1 MRRTHATR
9 DGAFSM
15 PCQGHSE
22 GGALAQDWDEAALLV
37 RLRAGDQAAFQHLVQ
52 MLGSRLTRVARGLVG
67 PANADDVV
75 QDTWEAVLKAL
86 PRFEARASLSTWVL
100 RILTNTAIS
109 RLRRSGREVAVGDFT
124 DEEDLA
130 ALAGRFTS
138 NGHWQQPPQSWHA
151 DTPDALLANSQL
163 QAALTR
169 AIDRLP
175 QNQRAVLTLR
185 ELAGQPLEEICNVLD
200 ISASNARVLLHRAR
214 LRVWAAIDAYQRG
227 ENV

>member
-1 MRRTHATR
+1 M
-9 DGAFSM
+9 
-15 PCQGHSE
+15 
-22 GGALAQDWDEAALLV
+22 AQDWDETALLA

-52 MLGSRLTRVARGLVG
+52 TLGSRLTRVARGLVG
-67 PANADDVV
+67 PAHADDVV

-86 PRFEARASLSTWVL
+86 PRFESRASLSTWVL

-109 RLRRSGREVAVGDFT
+109 RLRRSGREVASGDFT
-124 DEEDLA
+124 DEQDLA
-130 ALAGRFTS
+130 ALAGRFAA
-138 NGHWQQPPQSWHA
+138 NDHWQQPPQPWHA

-185 ELAGQPLEEICNVLD
+185 ELAGQPLEEICNALD

-227 ENV
+227 EDV

>member
-1 MRRTHATR
+1 M
-9 DGAFSM
+9 
-15 PCQGHSE
+15 
-22 GGALAQDWDEAALLV
+22 AQDWDETAVLT

-52 MLGSRLTRVARGLVG
+52 SLNGRLTRVARGLVG
-67 PANADDVV
+67 PVDAADVV

-86 PRFEARASLSTWVL
+86 PRFESRASLRTWVL

-109 RLRRSGREVAVGDFT
+109 RLRRSGREVTAGDFT

-130 ALAGRFTS
+130 VLAGRFAAS
-138 NGHWQQPPQSWHA
+138 GHWQRAPQPWHA
-151 DTPDALLANSQL
+151 ETPDALLANSQL
-163 QAALTR
+163 QAVLTR

-185 ELAGQPLEEICNVLD
+185 ELAGQPLEEICNALD

-227 ENV
+227 EDV

>member
-1 MRRTHATR
+1 
-9 DGAFSM
+9 M
-15 PCQGHSE
+15 PQSTAEACEPQSRPRNE
-22 GGALAQDWDEAALLV
+22 GNLAQDWDESALLA

-52 MLGSRLTRVARGLVG
+52 SLNDRLSRVARGLVG
-67 PANADDVV
+67 PGAADDVV

-109 RLRRSGREVAVGDFT
+109 RLRRAGREVASGDFSN
-124 DEEDLA
+124 EDDMS
-130 ALAGRFTS
+130 ALAGRFAD
-138 NGHWQQPPQSWHA
+138 NGHWHQPPHPWHA
-151 DTPDALLANSQL
+151 DTPDALLGNDEL

-169 AIDRLP
+169 AIDQLP
-175 QNQRAVLTLR
+175 HNQRAVLTLR
-185 ELAGQPLEEICNVLD
+185 ELAGQPLDEICNALD

-227 ENV
+227 EDV

>member
-1 MRRTHATR
+1 M
-9 DGAFSM
+9 
-15 PCQGHSE
+15 
-22 GGALAQDWDEAALLV
+22 AQDWDEAALLA
-37 RLRAGDQAAFQHLVQ
+37 RLRAGDQAAFQRLVQ
-52 MLGSRLTRVARGLVG
+52 TLGTRLTRVARGLVG

-109 RLRRSGREVAVGDFT
+109 RLRRSGREVAAGDFT

-130 ALAGRFTS
+130 TLAGRFAA
-138 NGHWQQPPQSWHA
+138 NGHWQQAPQPWHA
-151 DTPDALLANSQL
+151 DTPDALLANGEL
-163 QAALTR
+163 LAALTR

-227 ENV
+227 EDV